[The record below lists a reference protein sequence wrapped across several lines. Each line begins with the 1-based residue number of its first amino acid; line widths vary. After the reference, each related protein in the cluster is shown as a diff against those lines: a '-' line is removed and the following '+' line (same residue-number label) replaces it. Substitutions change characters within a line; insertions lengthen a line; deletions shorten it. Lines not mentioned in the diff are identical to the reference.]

1 MCVFNNLSLQTIV
14 WLHDHIFFLSHLPGR
29 AELIGSLLPSV
40 SGVPLVPKLCPVTT
54 TVASVPVYQDKSE
67 NNGGHSKQISKFQ
80 PNAQTKP
87 TQPMPLQPS
96 ANSYIESM
104 PEALRT
110 FHPEI
115 QTKSQPQEITQ
126 PLLHTHFLS
135 SPKPEPHSQSAP
147 QTTPLSQYEPK
158 SQPTPKT
165 NRQFSFPT
173 QLQLKTQSKLQAQF
187 QPAPLPTSMA
197 LHQTVQPTLQNTLYN
212 QETLTT
218 LHTHSSIRPQTHTQP
233 QPQIPQ
239 TKSNQLTER
248 PETVFSKSKLTTQS
262 TPKNLDKLNSQKKTS
277 KQFKTPMKPRKKSQQ
292 NQTIIQTHHQSH
304 FPSEAPFQIPFP
316 LKEQPAPVPHPKPQP
331 RVQSETQTRTQAEHF
346 KDTPMKAVHK
356 GNNPF
361 F

>member
-1 MCVFNNLSLQTIV
+1 M

-29 AELIGSLLPSV
+29 AELIGSFLPSF
-40 SGVPLVPKLCPVTT
+40 SEVPLVPKLCPVTT
-54 TVASVPVYQDKSE
+54 TVASVPVYQDKLE
-67 NNGGHSKQISKFQ
+67 NNEGHSKQISKFQ

-126 PLLHTHFLS
+126 PLLQIHFLS
-135 SPKPEPHSQSAP
+135 SPKPEPHPQSAH
-147 QTTPLSQYEPK
+147 QTTPVPQYEPK

-173 QLQLKTQSKLQAQF
+173 QRHLKTQSKLQAQF

-197 LHQTVQPTLQNTLYN
+197 LHQTIQPTLQNTLYN
-212 QETLTT
+212 QETPTT
-218 LHTHSSIRPQTHTQP
+218 IHTHSLIRPQTHTQP
-233 QPQIPQ
+233 QQQIPQ
-239 TKSNQLTER
+239 SKPNKLAQLMTQ
-248 PETVFSKSKLTTQS
+248 SKL
-262 TPKNLDKLNSQKKTS
+262 KNLDKLSSQKKTR
-277 KQFKTPMKPRKKSQQ
+277 KQVKTPMKPRIKSQQ

-304 FPSEAPFQIPFP
+304 VPSEAPFQIPFP
-316 LKEQPAPVPHPKPQP
+316 LKEQHAPVPLPKPQP
-331 RVQSETQTRTQAEHF
+331 RVQSKTQTRTQAEHF